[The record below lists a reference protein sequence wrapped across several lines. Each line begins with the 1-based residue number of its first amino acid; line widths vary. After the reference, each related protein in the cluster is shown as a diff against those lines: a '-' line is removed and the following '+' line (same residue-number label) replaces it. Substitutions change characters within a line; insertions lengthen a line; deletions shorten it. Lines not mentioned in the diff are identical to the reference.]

1 MLPTSGAVPGYEGAP
16 NARKMAID
24 HFGGEVTGAVFHID
38 NQSRTRVKLEP
49 ERRRN
54 MCDVWDARD
63 PDGGADP
70 RRIKTRD
77 PDFGR
82 YRLNLF
88 SRHDGELS
96 GISDFSPFGY

>member
-1 MLPTSGAVPGYEGAP
+1 
-16 NARKMAID
+16 MAID